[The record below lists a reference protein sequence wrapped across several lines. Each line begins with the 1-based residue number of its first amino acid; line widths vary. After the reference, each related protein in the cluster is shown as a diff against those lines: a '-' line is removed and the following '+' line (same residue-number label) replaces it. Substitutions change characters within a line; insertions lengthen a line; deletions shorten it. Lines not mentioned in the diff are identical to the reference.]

1 MKRMAAVLLAGV
13 LCACTLCGCKTS
25 GNPLPE
31 GMEEETVLAQG
42 REVVTLLNQGDYE
55 TVHDQMRSDAQQAS
69 SQEDIQR
76 YMETVLDEAGAYERE
91 TEAMATG
98 QTLDSTGEE
107 YGTAVFYCKH
117 EKKDVLYRIA
127 YDQSMELMG
136 LEIKIG

>member
-1 MKRMAAVLLAGV
+1 MKRTAAVVLAGV
-13 LCACTLCGCKTS
+13 LCALTLCGCKTS

-31 GMEEETVLAQG
+31 GMEEEIVLTQG
-42 REVVTLLNQGDYE
+42 REVVALLNDGDYGA
-55 TVHDQMRSDAQQAS
+55 VYDQMRDDAQQAS
-69 SQEDIQR
+69 SQEDVQR
-76 YMETVLDEAGAYERE
+76 YMETVLEEAGAYEKE
-91 TEAMATG
+91 SEAMATG

-107 YGTAVFYCKH
+107 YGTAVFYCQH